1 MLTFFLDKNS
11 QIALYEQLYQNIKKA
26 IEIGE
31 LKKNEKLPSKRKL
44 ANHLEISQTTI
55 ETAYS
60 QLLAEGYIKSVD
72 RVGYFVMTNIDLPN
86 NKSVSQKRLISPPEK
101 EQYLCDF
108 YTNQV
113 DQFNFPYEKLAK
125 IERDIILD
133 RLKDNINRGDIF
145 GSYELRKKIA
155 DILYAY
161 RGIIATPEQ
170 IIIGSGSENLI
181 SLLVLLLGRDK
192 TYAVEDP
199 SYMKNYLLYKAYGVK
214 VKTIN
219 LDEEGVDVT
228 ALENSKADIVHTTPS
243 HQFPKGIVTSISR
256 RLALLKWANKA
267 ADRYIIEDDYDSEFR
282 FFGNPI
288 PAMKGLDNLDNVIYM
303 NSFSKTLGPGF
314 RVSFLVLPEKLVSLY
329 RKYYSFYSCSVP
341 SINQLVLSRFIDS
354 GEYEKHLNRM
364 KTNYK
369 QKRDMLIRLLNNSNL
384 ANKIEITGEES
395 GLHFLVKIQ
404 TFYSEESLVEMAKKE
419 GVKIYGLSEYSI
431 KYCENSE
438 IKTIVFGYSNLSDE
452 VMNLGVKAL
461 EKAWKNI

>member
-11 QIALYEQLYQNIKKA
+11 QIALYEQLYQNIKKG

-44 ANHLEISQTTI
+44 ANHLKISQTTI

-72 RVGYFVMTNIDLPN
+72 RVGYFVMTNLDLPN
-86 NKSVSQKRLISPPEK
+86 KISKTQKGTISHPK
-101 EQYLCDF
+101 KTQYLCDF

-113 DQFNFPYEKLAK
+113 DQVNFPYQKLAK

-133 RLKDNINRGDIF
+133 KFKDNINRGDIF
-145 GSYELRKKIA
+145 GNFELRKKIA
-155 DILYAY
+155 EILYAY
-161 RGIIATPEQ
+161 RGIEAAPEQ
-170 IIIGSGSENLI
+170 IVIGSGSENLI

-214 VKTIN
+214 VKTIG
-219 LDEEGVDVT
+219 LDEEGLDVKL
-228 ALENSKADIVHTTPS
+228 LETSKADIVHTTPS

-256 RLALLKWANKA
+256 RLDLLKWANKTNG
-267 ADRYIIEDDYDSEFR
+267 RYIIEDDYDSEFR

-288 PAMKGLDNLDNVIYM
+288 PAMKGLDKLDNVIYM

-314 RVSFLVLPEKLVSLY
+314 RVSFLVLPDKLVNLY
-329 RKYYSFYSCSVP
+329 RKSYSFYSCSVP
-341 SINQLVLSRFIDS
+341 SINQLVLARFIDS

-369 QKRDMLIRLLNNSNL
+369 QKRDMLISLIANSDL
-384 ANKIEITGEES
+384 VNKVQITGEES
-395 GLHFLVKIQ
+395 GLHFLVRIK
-404 TFYSEESLVEMAKKE
+404 TELSEDYLVEMAKKE
-419 GVKIYGLSEYSI
+419 GVRVYGLSEYSI
-431 KYCENSE
+431 RYCENMAS
-438 IKTIVFGYSNLSDE
+438 KTIVFGYSNLSE
-452 VMNLGVKAL
+452 KEMTSGVKAL